1 MQKLFKEF
9 TSRAEVKAAIE
20 DFEKDPKE
28 EHIQRIASQV
38 GAFSVNFETSVHD
51 SFVKLMD
58 EFISAGYGIYIY
70 YILYSSFL
78 SHITLS

>member
-38 GAFSVNFETSVHD
+38 GAFSVNLETSVHD

-58 EFISAGYGIYIY
+58 EFISAGYGIFNIF
-70 YILYSSFL
+70 IISL
-78 SHITLS
+78 SYNTFI